1 MKVPPDERMRVLDV
15 LIDDLSE
22 QEACR
27 ILGISTTQY
36 RRDVY
41 QIRTYHRVRAA
52 IGEEEKTW
60 QRQF

>member
-1 MKVPPDERMRVLDV
+1 MKASPDERMRVLDV

-36 RRDVY
+36 RRDAY
-41 QIRTYHRVRAA
+41 QIRMYHRVRAA
-52 IGEEEKTW
+52 IVEEEKRW
-60 QRQF
+60 QPQS